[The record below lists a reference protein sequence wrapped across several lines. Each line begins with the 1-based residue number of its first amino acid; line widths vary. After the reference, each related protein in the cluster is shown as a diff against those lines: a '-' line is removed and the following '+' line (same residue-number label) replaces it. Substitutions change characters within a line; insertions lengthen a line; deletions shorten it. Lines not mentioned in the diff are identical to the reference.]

1 MGRLENFTNFE
12 RYRSAV
18 LQMADELV
26 TTVWENRDTKASRD
40 RAKEIVYEIVQ
51 ELLRT
56 RRSLRETR
64 RQVDKFKRRL
74 KEVSSKEHTCM
85 CGGMCKR
92 QKGE

>member
-26 TTVWENRDTKASRD
+26 TAVWENRDTKASRD

-74 KEVSSKEHTCM
+74 KEVSSKEHTCA
-85 CGGMCKR
+85 CGGMCKC